1 MRSAAQAARDRH
13 AGRAKMALSPLLAL
27 ALLALLALTA
37 CGGGAAQPLGRRGL
51 RAPFIGG
58 DFSSASAVAVASA
71 GTGFGDVGVYPGI
84 GLIPGGSA
92 AGAALLV
99 QCAGPAGP
107 LIPECLIFFGR

>member
-13 AGRAKMALSPLLAL
+13 AGRAKMALSPLLA
-27 ALLALLALTA
+27 LALLALTA

-92 AGAALLV
+92 ARAALLV